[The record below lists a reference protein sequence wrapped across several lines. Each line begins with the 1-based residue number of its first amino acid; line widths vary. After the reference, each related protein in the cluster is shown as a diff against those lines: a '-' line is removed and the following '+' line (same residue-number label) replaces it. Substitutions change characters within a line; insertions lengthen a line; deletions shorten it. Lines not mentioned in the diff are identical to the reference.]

1 MDALGNHGLLH
12 RDERQELKDEGRDF
26 QKERKVFAG
35 RFVGHS
41 YVRWKDFEES
51 FPDALA
57 SLFPNQDIGRT
68 EPSRHR
74 GESFS
79 DRFFHLGLRQAGGN
93 GNLHLVPKE
102 ICESTAQQ
110 YIRFTGNRASSGGAM
125 FVYGRGGEGRP
136 TLDQPIADIL
146 PAFAKMKVQ
155 NTPDGSLTDV
165 RDAKTLITVRHLPT
179 PTAGLGYN
187 IIQKGPLRDAYN
199 AAGILG
205 GQVSRLPIPGLP
217 QSTPAPS
224 LAEFADRLAKLPLVY
239 EPGTQWSYSVGL
251 DLMGR
256 VIEVVSGQPFD
267 AFLKA
272 RIFDPLGMTSTG
284 FQVAAADVGRFSTN
298 YAPFGG
304 ALLPIDPATS
314 SIYLDKP
321 PIPYGG
327 GGLVASARDYDRFLA
342 MLLGEGET
350 GGVRILKPETARLAM
365 SNLLPEGATT
375 KNSFVEGEG
384 FGAGGRVSL
393 ASSPT
398 GEGVYGWGGAAGTIA
413 FVDRTRGSRV
423 GGYAQYM
430 PAEALPFQRD
440 FGKAFYKDVMV

>member
-1 MDALGNHGLLH
+1 MTMMVSRRALLGGFALGGAGLMLP
-12 RDERQELKDEGRDF
+12 G
-26 QKERKVFAG
+26 A
-35 RFVGHS
+35 
-41 YVRWKDFEES
+41 
-51 FPDALA
+51 ALA
-57 SLFPNQDIGRT
+57 WKAD
-68 EPSRHR
+68 
-74 GESFS
+74 
-79 DRFFHLGLRQAGGN
+79 
-93 GNLHLVPKE
+93 
-102 ICESTAQQ
+102 
-110 YIRFTGNRASSGGAM
+110 GGAAYPATAAFIEG
-125 FVYGRGGEGRP
+125 FVDRRELAGTLAAIGKGQGALDVFGAGTQAMDSARAVDGDTIWRLYSMTKPVTGIAAMILIEDGKLA
-136 TLDQPIADIL
+136 LDQPIADIL

-165 RDAKTLITVRHLPT
+165 RDAKTLITVRHLLT
-179 PTAGLGYN
+179 HTAGLGYG
-187 IIQKGPLRDAYN
+187 IVQKGPLRDAYN
-199 AAGILG
+199 EQGILG

-217 QSTPAPS
+217 ASKPAPS
-224 LAEFADRLAKLPLVY
+224 LAEFADRLAKLPLVH

-251 DLMGR
+251 DLLGR

-267 AFLKA
+267 LFLKA
-272 RIFDPLGMTSTG
+272 RLFDPLGMKSTG
-284 FQVAAADVGRFSTN
+284 FQVAAADVGRLSTN

-327 GGLVASARDYDRFLA
+327 GGLVSTARDYDRFLA

-350 GGVRILKPETARLAM
+350 DGVRILKPETARLAM
-365 SNLLPEGATT
+365 SNLLPAGAST

-393 ASSPT
+393 PTSPT
-398 GEGVYGWGGAAGTIA
+398 GEGVFGWGGAAGTIG
-413 FVDRTRGSRV
+413 FVDRARGYRV

-440 FGKAFYKDVMV
+440 FGKNFYKDAMA

>member
-1 MDALGNHGLLH
+1 MTMMVSRRALLGGFALGGAGLMLP
-12 RDERQELKDEGRDF
+12 G
-26 QKERKVFAG
+26 A
-35 RFVGHS
+35 
-41 YVRWKDFEES
+41 
-51 FPDALA
+51 ALA
-57 SLFPNQDIGRT
+57 WKAD
-68 EPSRHR
+68 
-74 GESFS
+74 
-79 DRFFHLGLRQAGGN
+79 
-93 GNLHLVPKE
+93 
-102 ICESTAQQ
+102 
-110 YIRFTGNRASSGGAM
+110 GGAAYPATAAFIEG
-125 FVYGRGGEGRP
+125 FVDRRELAGTLAAIGKGQGALDVFGAGTQAMDSARAVDGDTIWRLYSMTKPVTGIAAMILIEDGKLK
-136 TLDQPIADIL
+136 LDQPIADIL

-165 RDAKTLITVRHLPT
+165 RDAKTLITVRHLLT
-179 PTAGLGYN
+179 HTAGLGYG
-187 IIQKGPLRDAYN
+187 IVQKGPLRDAYN
-199 AAGILG
+199 EQGILG

-217 QSTPAPS
+217 ASKPAPS
-224 LAEFADRLAKLPLVY
+224 LAEFADRLAKLPLVH

-251 DLMGR
+251 DLLGR

-267 AFLKA
+267 LFLKA
-272 RIFDPLGMTSTG
+272 RLFDPLGMKSTG
-284 FQVAAADVGRFSTN
+284 FQVAAADVGRLSTN

-327 GGLVASARDYDRFLA
+327 GGLVSTARDYDRFLA

-350 GGVRILKPETARLAM
+350 DGVRILKPETARLAM
-365 SNLLPEGATT
+365 SNLLPAGAST

-393 ASSPT
+393 PTSPT
-398 GEGVYGWGGAAGTIA
+398 GEGIFGWGGAAGTIG
-413 FVDRTRGSRV
+413 FVDRKRGCRV

-440 FGKAFYKDVMV
+440 FGKNFYKDVMA

>member
-1 MDALGNHGLLH
+1 MTMMVSRRALLGGFALGGAGLMLP
-12 RDERQELKDEGRDF
+12 G
-26 QKERKVFAG
+26 A
-35 RFVGHS
+35 
-41 YVRWKDFEES
+41 
-51 FPDALA
+51 ALA
-57 SLFPNQDIGRT
+57 WKAD
-68 EPSRHR
+68 
-74 GESFS
+74 
-79 DRFFHLGLRQAGGN
+79 
-93 GNLHLVPKE
+93 
-102 ICESTAQQ
+102 
-110 YIRFTGNRASSGGAM
+110 GGAAYPATAAFIEG
-125 FVYGRGGEGRP
+125 FVDRRELAGTLAAIGKGQGALDVFGAGTQAVDSARAVDGDTIWRLYSMTKPVTGIAAMILIEDGKLK
-136 TLDQPIADIL
+136 LDQPIADIL

-165 RDAKTLITVRHLPT
+165 RDATTLITVRHLLT
-179 PTAGLGYN
+179 HTAGLGYG
-187 IIQKGPLRDAYN
+187 IVQKGPLRDAYN
-199 AAGILG
+199 EQGILG

-217 QSTPAPS
+217 ASKPAPS
-224 LAEFADRLAKLPLVY
+224 LAEFADRLAKLPLVH

-251 DLMGR
+251 DLLGR

-267 AFLKA
+267 LFLKA
-272 RIFDPLGMTSTG
+272 RLFDPLGMKSTG
-284 FQVAAADVGRFSTN
+284 FQVAAADVGRLSTN

-327 GGLVASARDYDRFLA
+327 GGLVSTARDYDRFLA

-350 GGVRILKPETARLAM
+350 DGVRILKPETARLAM
-365 SNLLPEGATT
+365 SNLLPAGAST

-393 ASSPT
+393 PTSPT
-398 GEGVYGWGGAAGTIA
+398 GEGVFGWGGAAGTIG
-413 FVDRTRGSRV
+413 FVDRKRGCRV

-440 FGKAFYKDVMV
+440 FGKNFYKDVMA